1 MSAKKYPT
9 LRKVNYKKRIED
21 MENHGLL
28 KVPPTYKNYYGK
40 RYRLVHIGGLD
51 DSENLSNIIQIDGHR
66 VKIEGFGIG
75 CVVYMRDKKE
85 VYL

>member
-1 MSAKKYPT
+1 MSTKKYPT

-28 KVPPTYKNYYGK
+28 KVPSTYKNYYGK
-40 RYRLVHIGGLD
+40 RYRLVHIGGLS
-51 DSENLSNIIQIDGHR
+51 DSENLDKKIQKHGHQ
-66 VKIEGFGIG
+66 VNIEGFGIG

-85 VYL
+85 GYF

>member
-1 MSAKKYPT
+1 MSVKKYPT

-21 MENHGLL
+21 MERHGLL

-40 RYRLVHIGGLD
+40 RYRLVHIGGLG
-51 DSENLSNIIQIDGHR
+51 DSLINNILNDGHQ
-66 VKIEGFGIG
+66 VKVEGLGIG

>member
-1 MSAKKYPT
+1 MSVKKYPT
-9 LRKVNYKKRIED
+9 LRKVNYKERIED

-28 KVPPTYKNYYGK
+28 KMPPTYKNYNGE
-40 RYRLVHIGGLD
+40 RYRLVHIGGLGD
-51 DSENLSNIIQIDGHR
+51 RLILNIQKDGHR

-85 VYL
+85 VC